1 MEGMRAFCLAVL
13 IATGVVITG
22 GLLGQSAS
30 VASPATR
37 MVLRLPAQVARTE
50 ASPTSEPGTPPAQTT
65 RPSISVVPT
74 RAPATSAAP
83 QSQPTTTAAATG
95 ASSDSSWWP
104 WIVGAVLVA
113 AVVIGIV
120 LLVRRPRGSGQ
131 WPNQAAAVLD
141 ESDQITTHLV
151 GLGPSGLVSVA
162 AADASRLATLMASAQ
177 QLAGSAPDETSRQ
190 ALVRVEEPLRS
201 LQGALDLVGLAS
213 APPSDPDVH
222 EVHATAAR
230 LHSATALARA
240 TIQPSSTAPRA

>member
-1 MEGMRAFCLAVL
+1 MEDVRALRIVALV
-13 IATGVVITG
+13 ASAAMITG

-37 MVLRLPAQVARTE
+37 TLLRLPGQVVTTE
-50 ASPTSEPGTPPAQTT
+50 ASPTSEPGTTAAAST

-83 QSQPTTTAAATG
+83 QSQPTTAAVTG
-95 ASSDSSWWP
+95 TSSDSSWWP
-104 WIVGAVLVA
+104 WIVGLVLVA

-131 WPNQAAAVLD
+131 WPNRAAAVLD

-151 GLGPSGLVSVA
+151 GLGSSGLASVA
-162 AADASRLATLMASAQ
+162 AADASRLATLMASTQ

-213 APPSDPDVH
+213 TPPSDPDVH
-222 EVHATAAR
+222 EIHATAAR

-240 TIQPSSTAPRA
+240 TIQPSPTAPRA